1 MAKNRFPLFLLPL
14 LLLAVSAK
22 QNYAQ
27 ELELVKVVDVSRHG
41 LRAPLE
47 QYLRTLDLMTGDG
60 YRWKR
65 DSVPGGYLTPQG
77 DTLERYLG
85 EYFQFWLQEQGFVLD
100 SADIYLGA
108 SSKQRTV
115 QTVRAF
121 TSGMCPGMALPPV
134 DYKKKKNSTYNS
146 TYGYL
151 DPDYLPLLNCFRP
164 GFDTMA
170 FKYEAC
176 RELGELTPPSYL
188 YLEEMLRMN
197 HSEYG
202 REHFDNH
209 VGVSLVF
216 YDKEGNHLEPTMLG
230 GLKHAN
236 MASDAF
242 ILAYLGAKNDTDSIL
257 GRPLDFYDWKR
268 LASIKDYYGH
278 ILFSKA
284 PIIAVNVS
292 HCMLNRIY
300 SEMMPNGHKYAFFCT
315 HDSMIE
321 ALLAALRVK
330 PYELSNTTIESKTPI
345 GVKLLFEQWAEKN
358 SMNPKKYVRVRLVY
372 QSAEQIRKMQHLTLD
387 NPPMSCE
394 LSFTGIEKAP
404 NGMYLYDEFM
414 NHIHNTL
421 KAYAA
426 TAQGKHPW
434 E

>member
-1 MAKNRFPLFLLPL
+1 MTKNRLFSLLL
-14 LLLAVSAK
+14 LFLLLAVSTK

-47 QYLRTLDLMTGDG
+47 QYLRTLDKMTGDG
-60 YRWKR
+60 YSWARLP
-65 DSVPGGYLTPQG
+65 VPGSHLTPQG

-85 EYFQFWLQEQGFVLD
+85 DYFRLWFQEQGFVLD
-100 SADIYLGA
+100 SANIYLGA
-108 SSKQRTV
+108 SSKQRTIA
-115 QTVRAF
+115 TALAY
-121 TSGMCPGMALPPV
+121 TAGMCPGMALPPV
-134 DYKKKKNSTYNS
+134 DYKKKKNSTY
-146 TYGYL
+146 GYL
-151 DPDYLPLLNCFRP
+151 DPDYLPLLNCFSVP

-170 FKYEAC
+170 FKKEAC
-176 RELGELTPPSYL
+176 RELGELTPPSYV

-216 YDKEGNHLEPTMLG
+216 YDNEGNRQEPTMLG

-257 GRPLDFYDWKR
+257 GRPIGFYDWKQ
-268 LASIKDYYGH
+268 LASIKDYYGY

-284 PIIAVNVS
+284 PIIAINVS

-300 SEMMPNGHKYAFFCT
+300 SEMVPGGHKYAFFCT

-330 PYELSNTTIESKTPI
+330 PYELSNTIESKTPI

-358 SMNPKKYVRVRLVY
+358 SKNPKKYVRVRLVY
-372 QSAEQIRKMQHLTLD
+372 QSSEQIRKIQHLTLE

-394 LSFTGIEKAP
+394 LSFSGIEKAP
-404 NGMYLYDEFM
+404 NGMYPYDEFM
-414 NHIHNTL
+414 NHIQNTL
-421 KAYAA
+421 KAYTA

>member
-1 MAKNRFPLFLLPL
+1 MNKNKIGFSLVVLLI
-14 LLLAVSAK
+14 LATNTK
-22 QNYAQ
+22 QGYAQ
-27 ELELVKVVDVSRHG
+27 DELQLVKVVDVSRHG
-41 LRAPLE
+41 LRAPLKE
-47 QYLRTLDLMTGDG
+47 YLNTLDSMTGDG
-60 YRWKR
+60 YHWQR
-65 DSVPGGYLTPQG
+65 DTVTGSHLTPKG

-85 EYFQFWLQEQGFVLD
+85 GYFRLWFQEQGFVLD

-115 QTVRAF
+115 ATAKAF
-121 TSGMCPGMALPPV
+121 SAGMCPGMALPPV
-134 DYKKKKNSTYNS
+134 DYKRKDS

-151 DPDYLPLLNCFRP
+151 DSNYLPLFIRLSVL

-170 FKYEAC
+170 FQYESR
-176 RELGELTPPSYL
+176 RELGELTPPSYV

-197 HSEYG
+197 HSKYSG
-202 REHFDNH
+202 GHFDNH
-209 VGVSLVF
+209 VDVNLYF
-216 YDKEGNHLEPTMLG
+216 KDGNGTPLEPTMLG
-230 GLKHAN
+230 GLRDAN

-242 ILAYLGAKNDTDSIL
+242 ILAFLESKNDTDTLL
-257 GRPLDFYDWKR
+257 GRPIGSYDWKA
-268 LASIKDYYGH
+268 LSSIKDYYGY

-321 ALLAALRVK
+321 ALLAALRVT
-330 PYELSNTTIESKTPI
+330 PYVLTNTIESKTPI
-345 GVKLLFEQWAEKN
+345 GVKVLFEQWAEKN
-358 SMNPKKYVRVRLVY
+358 CTNPKKYVRVRLVY

-394 LSFTGIEKAP
+394 LSFSGIEKAP
-404 NGMYLYDEFM
+404 NSMYPYDEFM
-414 NHIHNTL
+414 NHIQNTL

-426 TAQGKHPW
+426 TAKGKHPW